1 MVSTASSGV
10 DRRFERWSSRT
21 KDYTIGIYCFPTR
34 ALWSKSK
41 DCLAC
46 NQHDVSE
53 WSGMSSRGIV
63 LLS

>member
-1 MVSTASSGV
+1 MSYCNHFASV
-10 DRRFERWSSRT
+10 VFIVC

-41 DCLAC
+41 DGLAC
-46 NQHDVSE
+46 NQHDASE

-63 LLS
+63 LLN